1 MEQADSPGTGESAC
15 CVLQVKRF
23 PHYTIPFCS
32 VLTHPLLQSIYKMYS
47 AITKRDKKIQIFHPW
62 EIFLLQTRLSKACKK
77 IAVLPCDVWTNRS
90 KEWADVNVK
99 PFYKACFNHNTC
111 FFLLLKKE
119 KSYLSYKFSFFKDS
133 FSALIFITNHTK
145 TLSCECLITL
155 SKYLFFEETKD
166 QRSDASSACCNSVW
180 HITLNLCS
188 APKTRQSLLFLW
200 EKNKNKNQSLAA
212 SQALE

>member
-1 MEQADSPGTGESAC
+1 MRNWGKEGKYWNVQIYFMSATWTTYMDTRHMEQADSPGTGESAC

-47 AITKRDKKIQIFHPW
+47 AITKRDKKKKKIQIFHPW

-119 KSYLSYKFSFFKDS
+119 KSYPSYKF
-133 FSALIFITNHTK
+133 T
-145 TLSCECLITL
+145 
-155 SKYLFFEETKD
+155 
-166 QRSDASSACCNSVW
+166 V
-180 HITLNLCS
+180 
-188 APKTRQSLLFLW
+188 FLRTHF
-200 EKNKNKNQSLAA
+200 LH
-212 SQALE
+212 